1 MIPLTK
7 EVGLMVFR
15 PGRPERRVL
24 FSPSLF
30 PFLKHPGGGSG
41 HSSLFW
47 AALIIANVLLGC
59 SPEKPYDKPPTPVG
73 IQSVQGYVGENG
85 LRFSGT
91 IKPKTQVELAFRSGG
106 YVQEI
111 LTVRGLDGRHRLV
124 QEGDWIT
131 QGTVLAKVRQE
142 DYLARGNQIRS
153 QLAEAEA
160 AREQAMAQLAEAT
173 AGMKQAQLD
182 FERAE
187 TLFNLKSLIKPEY
200 DASKGRLE
208 ASQAR
213 IQAAQALVSGTQA
226 KVQGARAALEEGE
239 LTLKD
244 TSLRAPMDGFLIKK
258 SIETGALIQPGVP
271 AFILSDIS
279 SVRVVFGV
287 SDLTISR
294 LQAVSSFT
302 VTIEALP
309 KVEFQGR
316 ISRISPAADLSSRL
330 FEAEITIPNPRN
342 QLKPGMIASVLG
354 VSPKSAQIMNVVP
367 LSAIVRPKG
376 VPTGFAVFV
385 SEETGGRTLARLRH
399 LKLGKS
405 LGNQI
410 EVIEG
415 LRSGEKVI
423 VTGAQLLVDG
433 QTVKVV
439 P

>member
-7 EVGLMVFR
+7 GVGLMVFR
-15 PGRPERRVL
+15 AGRGNSS
-24 FSPSLF
+24 F
-30 PFLKHPGGGSG
+30 FL
-41 HSSLFW
+41 
-47 AALIIANVLLGC
+47 AALFIANVLLGC
-59 SPEKPYDKPPTPVG
+59 SPEKPYEKPPTPVEV
-73 IQSVQGYVGENG
+73 QSVQGYVGENG

-131 QGTVLAKVRQE
+131 LGTVLARVRQE
-142 DYLARGNQIRS
+142 DYLARGTQIRS

-173 AGMKQAQLD
+173 VGMKQAQLD

-213 IQAAQALVSGTQA
+213 MQAAQALVSGTQA

-244 TSLRAPMDGFLIKK
+244 SSLRAPMDGFLIKK
-258 SIETGALIQPGVP
+258 TIEIGALVQPGVP

-279 SVRVVFGV
+279 AVRVIFGV
-287 SDLTISR
+287 SDLTIPQ
-294 LQAVSSFT
+294 LQAVSSLT
-302 VTIEALP
+302 VTVEALP
-309 KVEFQGR
+309 KVEFKGR

-330 FEAEITIPNPRN
+330 FEAEITIPNHRN

-354 VSPKSAQIMNVVP
+354 VSPKSTRAMNVVP
-367 LSAIVRPKG
+367 LSAIVRPKAS
-376 VPTGFAVFV
+376 PTGFAVFV
-385 SEETGGRTLARLRH
+385 CEETGGRTLARLRH